1 MPIGRIDIASLPGSS
16 QCNLLCKT
24 NQFYIIFRVNNLVL
38 RLMKSTKELM
48 KFFEDNEV
56 KKEEM
61 VILKLLILFTMRR
74 FIEISLIYY

>member
-1 MPIGRIDIASLPGSS
+1 
-16 QCNLLCKT
+16 
-24 NQFYIIFRVNNLVL
+24 
-38 RLMKSTKELM
+38 M